1 MRQQG
6 KGSSSM
12 IILRHPLLPL
22 VLLTAAVLLL
32 LALPLRLPIGPN
44 YWDLYTYVDTA
55 YRISRGQLPH
65 VDFFVPVGSLGY
77 ALYIFTTKIFPA
89 AHTLLA
95 VHYAILIIALPL
107 MAVIVMEAQKRS
119 RAEAMALAIP
129 FAIFALI
136 PINGL
141 ELYPSPGFDGYGN
154 YNRHVALLLYVL
166 AANLL
171 FVENKARA
179 VGVAV
184 ALLATLFMVKVTGFV
199 VGLLLVVHALLAGR
213 LSLPACLVATSIAMA
228 AFALVEWRTGLIS
241 AYVADIIELVGINT
255 GSLLPRILTVLSVKF
270 DVVAVAAALTLLL
283 FWRSR
288 SSLFSDLRLA
298 LAERSLP
305 AFRRVVNADWFWLL
319 SLLLAGTMFETQNT
333 GSHEYILIWPAILLA
348 LRSLPTP
355 WRKDDALVLILIAA
369 TVLPT
374 PISIIHRAARAI
386 ASAPGY
392 EALNV
397 PSLGPLG
404 RVSVK
409 PDIMRQSRA
418 MLAHYPSARAS
429 YEQFAKRGVLPS
441 YILFSEID
449 FQVSWL
455 VSVQQAADAIKTYE
469 RDNGKYFRRIVT
481 LDFVDPLPVILQRDP
496 LGDMSIGND
505 PTRTLAKLGAHA
517 IAEIASAEA
526 ILLPLCPVTEAR
538 NAIAQAYAPSLAGR
552 RLVALTPCFNML
564 VKD

>member
-1 MRQQG
+1 MTV
-6 KGSSSM
+6 
-12 IILRHPLLPL
+12 LRHPLAPL
-22 VLLTAAVLLL
+22 VLLAAVVVTLLS
-32 LALPLRLPIGPN
+32 LPMRLPIGAN

-55 YRISRGQLPH
+55 YRISLGQTPH
-65 VDFFVPVGSLGY
+65 VDFFIPVGTLGY
-77 ALYIFTTKIFPA
+77 ALYILVTKAFPS

-95 VHYAILIIALPL
+95 VHYAVLIVALPL
-107 MAVIVMEAQKRS
+107 MTVIVLEAQKRS
-119 RAEAMALAIP
+119 SSEALALAVP
-129 FAIFALI
+129 FVIFALI

-171 FVENKARA
+171 FVEDRARA
-179 VGVAV
+179 TVMAMV
-184 ALLATLFMVKVTGFV
+184 LLAALFMVKVTGFV
-199 VGLLLVVHALLAGR
+199 VGALLVLHAALAGR
-213 LSLPACLVATSIAMA
+213 MA
-228 AFALVEWRTGLIS
+228 LRAGLASAAVIGALFALAEWRAGLIS
-241 AYVADIIELVGINT
+241 AYVSDIIHLISMNT

-270 DVVAVAAALTLLL
+270 DVIATAGVLVLLL
-283 FWRSR
+283 FWKGRTFFFENVRRTVS
-288 SSLFSDLRLA
+288 
-298 LAERSLP
+298 ERSLT
-305 AFRRVVNADWFWLL
+305 AFQHALNADFVWLL
-319 SLLLAGTMFETQNT
+319 SLLVAGTVFETQNT

-348 LRSLPTP
+348 FRGITAP
-355 WRKDDALVLILIAA
+355 WQKRDAIVLVVIAA

-374 PISIIHRAARAI
+374 PISIVHRAIRAV

-392 EALNV
+392 EALQV
-397 PSLGPLG
+397 PLIGPIG

-418 MLAHYPSARAS
+418 MLAHYPMARAS
-429 YEQFAKRGVLPS
+429 YERFAKRGVLPS

-455 VSVQQAADAIKTYE
+455 VSVQEAAEALRSYE
-469 RDNGKYFRRIVT
+469 QTNGRFFRQIVT
-481 LDFVDPLPVILQRDP
+481 LDFVDPLPVILGRVP
-496 LGDMSIGND
+496 LKDLSIGND
-505 PTRTLAKLGAHA
+505 PTRTLAKLGAQA
-517 IAEIASAEA
+517 ISEFALADA

-538 NAIAQAYAPSLAGR
+538 NMIAAAYAPSLAGR

>member
-1 MRQQG
+1 
-6 KGSSSM
+6 
-12 IILRHPLLPL
+12 
-22 VLLTAAVLLL
+22 
-32 LALPLRLPIGPN
+32 
-44 YWDLYTYVDTA
+44 VDTA
-55 YRISRGQLPH
+55 YRMSRGQLPH

-77 ALYIFTTKIFPA
+77 ALYIITAKVFPA

-107 MAVIVMEAQKRS
+107 MVFIVMEAQKRS

-129 FAIFALI
+129 FVIFALI

-171 FVENKARA
+171 FVESRTKAASIA
-179 VGVAV
+179 VV
-184 ALLATLFMVKVTGFV
+184 LLAALFMVKVTGFV
-199 VGLLLVVHALLAGR
+199 VGFLLVVHALLAGR
-213 LSLPACLVATSIAMA
+213 LSLRACVITAVMAMLA
-228 AFALVEWRTGLIS
+228 LGLVEWRNGLIS
-241 AYVADIIELVGINT
+241 AYVTDIIELVSINT
-255 GSLLPRILTVLSVKF
+255 GSLLPRILTVLSVRF
-270 DVVAVAAALTLLL
+270 DVVAAASALTLLL
-283 FWRSR
+283 FWRGRDVFVSNV
-288 SSLFSDLRLA
+288 RLA
-298 LAERSLP
+298 LGGRSLP
-305 AFRRVVNADWFWLL
+305 AFRNLLNAEWFWLL
-319 SLLLAGTMFETQNT
+319 SLLLAGTIFETQNT
-333 GSHEYILIWPAILLA
+333 GSHEYILIWPAILLVFRQ
-348 LRSLPTP
+348 LTIP
-355 WRKDDALVLILIAA
+355 WRKEDALVLILIAA

-374 PISIIHRAARAI
+374 PISIVHRAARAI

-397 PSLGPLG
+397 PLLGPLG

-418 MLAHYPSARAS
+418 MLSHYPSARAS

-455 VSVQQAADAIKTYE
+455 VSVQQAAEAIQAYE
-469 RDNGKYFRRIVT
+469 KDNGKYFRRIVT

-517 IAEIASAEA
+517 IAEIASTDA

-552 RLVALTPCFNML
+552 RLIALTPCFNML